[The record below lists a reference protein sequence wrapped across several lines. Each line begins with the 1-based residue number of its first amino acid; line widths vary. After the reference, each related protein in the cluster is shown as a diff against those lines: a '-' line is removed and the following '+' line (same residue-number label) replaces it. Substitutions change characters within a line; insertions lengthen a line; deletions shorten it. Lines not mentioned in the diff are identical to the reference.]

1 MPAKI
6 EEKFRK
12 FCKELKSKENR
23 LCYFLGGTADA
34 ATGQIITNSFILFN
48 QALFTYYISY
58 TRFLYFITFS
68 DAWNFHEFFYVNDY
82 KVSNKCIC

>member
-34 ATGQIITNSFILFN
+34 ATGQIITNSFIILIKFY
-48 QALFTYYISY
+48 LLIIYLSHDF
-58 TRFLYFITFS
+58 FIY
-68 DAWNFHEFFYVNDY
+68 NVLKCMEFPGLFYVYD
-82 KVSNKCIC
+82 